1 MKLVVA
7 FIQPFMLDRVTR
19 LLRQR
24 AACFFVSE
32 VRAFD
37 SGVEEVELMTR
48 IKLEIPVN
56 NDANAMAVADL
67 IAQTVSTGGAGD
79 GVVVVTDLYYAI
91 DVDSDRRG
99 NEVFDY

>member
-32 VRAFD
+32 VRAYD
-37 SGVEEVELMTR
+37 AGCEEAELVPR
-48 IKLEIPVN
+48 VRLEVPVN
-56 NDANAMAVADL
+56 NDMNAMAIADL
-67 IAQTVSTGGAGD
+67 ISQTVNTGRAGD
-79 GVVVVTDLYYAI
+79 GVVMVTELSYAI
-91 DVDSDRRG
+91 NVDSGRRG
-99 NEVFDY
+99 TEVFDY